1 MQELPRRLWSF
12 GNRGRRENPSPGRR
26 SAVSNHRGDAFQ
38 RFGSSATHLLSEA
51 NSVFHEKK
59 GGGVMGLS
67 SGGRS
72 GRRVKGT
79 NLAQGIRGLLTVWI
93 AVQLNVDE

>member
-1 MQELPRRLWSF
+1 LVTVEDGRIPHLEAIPSHQSERRCIPKVWQ
-12 GNRGRRENPSPGRR
+12 
-26 SAVSNHRGDAFQ
+26 Q
-38 RFGSSATHLLSEA
+38 RTHLLSEA